1 MEILIIGAGPSGIF
15 CGINLLEKG
24 IEAKIIER
32 KKEIGKPLKCSG
44 GISKEGIE
52 IVGDSEIINKV
63 KIREFEGI
71 SLIFPKG
78 KKIYFK
84 RKGILIDREKFEKI
98 LENKFLKLGGKI
110 IRDEIKKIEDEKI
123 LGKNNVYKYDLLI
136 IATGTNFIKGI
147 DYPYKGFIF
156 ITEKRIKSNE
166 EKNFLEFYHGEIYRP
181 VYMWKFYYGDFIGIG
196 KGYKNKYEFEL
207 LNKILKE
214 EKVFK
219 TITGKIPFPLKPP
232 EFLYKDKKF
241 FIGDSGA
248 FINQLTFAGI
258 YGALLSAKLCSE
270 RIEKFLKNKRWSEIE
285 KFNNLKK
292 DLIYFS
298 KSIYRARDI
307 LYKVKD
313 RELGIIGDLMNGRN
327 YDEIPYTKAIKNL
340 FKNPSL
346 LKPYIKFLYVQ
357 KIFKKGENFSF

>member
-1 MEILIIGAGPSGIF
+1 MEILIIGAGPAGIF

-52 IVGDSEIINKV
+52 IVDDREIIE
-63 KIREFEGI
+63 KIKIKEFEGI
-71 SLIFPKG
+71 SLIFPNG
-78 KKIYFK
+78 EKIYFK
-84 RKGILIDREKFEKI
+84 RKGFLIDREKFEKL

-110 IRDEIKKIEDEKI
+110 IRDEIKEVQDDKV
-123 LGKNNVYKYDLLI
+123 LGKNNFYKYDLLI
-136 IATGTNFIKGI
+136 IATGANFLKGI
-147 DYPYKGFIF
+147 NYPYKGFIF
-156 ITEKRIKSNE
+156 ASEKRIISKE
-166 EKNFLEFYHGEIYRP
+166 EKNFLEFYHGEIHRP
-181 VYMWKFYYGDFIGIG
+181 AYMWKFYYGDFIGIG
-196 KGYKNKYEFEL
+196 KMYKNKHDFES

-214 EKVFK
+214 EKVIK
-219 TITGKIPFPLKPP
+219 TITGKLPFPLKPP

-258 YGALLSAKLCSE
+258 YGALLSAKICSK
-270 RIEKFLKNKRWSEIE
+270 RIEKFLKNKNWGELE
-285 KFNNLKK
+285 KFNDLKK

-298 KSIYRARDI
+298 KSIYKARNI
-307 LYKVKD
+307 LYSSNDK
-313 RELGIIGDLMNGRN
+313 ELTIVGKLMDGKN
-327 YDEIPYTKAIKNL
+327 YDEIPYIKAIKNL
-340 FKNPSL
+340 LKNPYF
-346 LKPYIKFLYVQ
+346 LKTYIKFLYVE